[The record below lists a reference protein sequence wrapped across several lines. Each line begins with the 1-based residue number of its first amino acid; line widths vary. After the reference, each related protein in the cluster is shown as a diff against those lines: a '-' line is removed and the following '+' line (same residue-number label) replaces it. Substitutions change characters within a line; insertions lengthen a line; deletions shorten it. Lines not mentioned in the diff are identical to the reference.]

1 MAEPQFDV
9 FLCHNSEDKPAVI
22 EIAKQLQQNNL
33 KPWLDVWEL
42 RPGAIWQFVLEQ
54 QIENIGA
61 AAVFVGEQ
69 GLGPWQ
75 EQEIYAF
82 LQEFMRRRC
91 PVIPVLLSDAPQRP
105 RLPIFLKNCHWVDF
119 RTQDPDPMAQL
130 IWGVTGQKPTTLLT
144 TAKVID
150 TAEVAKE
157 VSPSTNT
164 QDELAAL
171 REELERLKA
180 QQAIKTSA
188 QATSAETDREIELKS
203 EKGLDYTRLR
213 DLLKAKDWQAADKET
228 AHRMLEAVGRKENGW
243 IRAEE
248 LANFPCADLQ
258 TIDRLWVKYS
268 DKQFGFSVQKQIY
281 VECGGKLDGQY
292 PGDKIWGKFGDR
304 VGWRVNGVRLY
315 YSAFTFDTSAP
326 SGHLPRIVGSDDWG
340 VVFSRIQTCKL

>member
-1 MAEPQFDV
+1 MLTPLIPEKPNSISQGIYGV
-9 FLCHNSEDKPAVI
+9 SKLKPYHNSEDKPAVI
-22 EIAKQLQQNNL
+22 EIAEQLKQNNL

-61 AAVFVGEQ
+61 AAVFVGER

-150 TAEVAKE
+150 TAEV
-157 VSPSTNT
+157 
-164 QDELAAL
+164 
-171 REELERLKA
+171 
-180 QQAIKTSA
+180 
-188 QATSAETDREIELKS
+188 
-203 EKGLDYTRLR
+203 
-213 DLLKAKDWQAADKET
+213 
-228 AHRMLEAVGRKENGW
+228 
-243 IRAEE
+243 
-248 LANFPCADLQ
+248 
-258 TIDRLWVKYS
+258 
-268 DKQFGFSVQKQIY
+268 
-281 VECGGKLDGQY
+281 
-292 PGDKIWGKFGDR
+292 
-304 VGWRVNGVRLY
+304 
-315 YSAFTFDTSAP
+315 
-326 SGHLPRIVGSDDWG
+326 
-340 VVFSRIQTCKL
+340 